1 MTEKKPS
8 KSEVDSS
15 AVEVPNNQEQETAQ
29 ARDAEQIQ
37 NKEQAQGEEQAQA
50 SEQGAKETPASEQ
63 DTKQTPTSEQDAG
76 QTQVNKQGA
85 KQTPASEEGAGHTQ
99 EKNSVQEPNQAK
111 GASEGQDSEEDT
123 EQDPD
128 SEGISLSDYIH
139 NLPSKTKKRIIRGVE
154 ITLGIIAVILIICC
168 IFALLSN
175 GETVQARVNCPD
187 WTSSASK
194 TELALY
200 NYDAKE
206 VLTDGDPSND
216 PQPKI
221 ITRIQPNED
230 KVLNDIISS
239 GTYTIAVY
247 TTPVLEDGTTFKTP
261 EPQVIEFKGE
271 SLKVEFNLE
280 KN

>member
-15 AVEVPNNQEQETAQ
+15 AVEAPNNQEQETAQ
-29 ARDAEQIQ
+29 ARDAGQIQ
-37 NKEQAQGEEQAQA
+37 NKEQAQGEEQAPT
-50 SEQGAKETPASEQ
+50 SEQG
-63 DTKQTPTSEQDAG
+63 TKQAPTSEQDAG
-76 QTQVNKQGA
+76 QAQANRQGA
-85 KQTPASEEGAGHTQ
+85 KQTQASEEGAGHMQ
-99 EKNSVQEPNQAK
+99 EKNSAQEPNQAK
-111 GASEGQDSEEDT
+111 DASEEQDSEEDT
-123 EQDPD
+123 EQNPD

-247 TTPVLEDGTTFKTP
+247 TTPVLADGTTFKTP

>member
-15 AVEVPNNQEQETAQ
+15 AVEAPNNQEQETAQ

-37 NKEQAQGEEQAQA
+37 NKEQAQV
-50 SEQGAKETPASEQ
+50 SEQGTKQAPTSEQ
-63 DTKQTPTSEQDAG
+63 GTKQAPTSEQDAG
-76 QTQVNKQGA
+76 QAQANRQGA
-85 KQTPASEEGAGHTQ
+85 KQTQASEEGAGHMQ
-99 EKNSVQEPNQAK
+99 EKNSAQEPNQAK
-111 GASEGQDSEEDT
+111 DASEEQDSEEDT
-123 EQDPD
+123 EQNPD

>member
-8 KSEVDSS
+8 KSEADSASVDIQ
-15 AVEVPNNQEQETAQ
+15 NDNEQETVQ
-29 ARDAEQIQ
+29 VRDAEQAQ

-50 SEQGAKETPASEQ
+50 SEQGAKQTPASE
-63 DTKQTPTSEQDAG
+63 E
-76 QTQVNKQGA
+76 GA

-99 EKNSVQEPNQAK
+99 EKNSAQEPNQAK
-111 GASEGQDSEEDT
+111 DASEGQDSEEDT

-154 ITLGIIAVILIICC
+154 ITLGVIAVILIICC